1 MRLAH
6 NSKLK
11 NQNSKLPQL
20 AEKILLSLP
29 RHLRSHSLLRAVVRL
44 DHRHRRSEQSLLHP
58 FLNRL
63 RRPLEDIAVLPHPAK
78 QSCAT
83 CRIAVAREQL
93 RQLAHQD
100 AAVTRSHRIGKLHLR
115 TLRLYQLLLLLQRS
129 IENPHRLGQ
138 NRLLVVLIIK
148 RNVATSLADLRK
160 HLRGDPFAES
170 PCRRLATVEDNII
183 QTVLVHEVSH
193 LCSSKRV
200 ADGVG

>member
-1 MRLAH
+1 MRVAH

-78 QSCAT
+78 QSCASR
-83 CRIAVAREQL
+83 RIAVAREQL
-93 RQLAHQD
+93 SQLAHQD
-100 AAVTRSHRIGKLHLR
+100 AAVARSHRIGKLHLR
-115 TLRLYQLLLLLQRS
+115 TLRLQQFVLLLQRTVQ
-129 IENPHRLGQ
+129 NPHRLGQ
-138 NRLLVVLIIK
+138 NRLVVVLIIK

-160 HLRGDPFAES
+160 HLRGYPTLKLS
-170 PCRRLATVEDNII
+170 CPWQLRLEDERVEPR
-183 QTVLVHEVSH
+183 LVDENSI
-193 LCSSKRV
+193 
-200 ADGVG
+200 